1 MNRGVPPTELNAR
14 TGEFTPPGM
23 TFRARSNQLS
33 ELAAKVTSPL
43 CQGYVGRSEAV
54 ETLEVAS

>member
-23 TFRARSNQLS
+23 TEHASANSFAESSVLGM
-33 ELAAKVTSPL
+33 ATSVPA
-43 CQGYVGRSEAV
+43 GPRRVNYGV
-54 ETLEVAS
+54 